1 MFRNRFLILLSLCFL
16 AASATWA
23 DDVGFVDCSN
33 HPEATQVFG
42 KPRKTPDVVASVP
55 CGERFTILVYG
66 FVFSRIQTG
75 DGTVGYVYS
84 SVIAVDRAA
93 TAAQHS
99 GSIQMAAAKTK
110 IPSTRPPAAQPA
122 PPAAAP
128 SQPAPAQ
135 PAPVQTPDPA
145 SSASLSNP
153 ETVPTVAA
161 ANPPAPAQPAPASI
175 SSVPESSAPVAQP
188 APPTPAQPQPTPA
201 PLIAAPSPEP
211 PPPAPAS
218 NSSGS
223 ISNVPDPPAP
233 AAPPDRSAPAQPQPE
248 PAQPARPSI
257 RPANDRTTWERP
269 APGGR
274 RIAPLIELFGGYSFA
289 RLAGSAGSST
299 NLNGAMG
306 SFGWNPRP
314 WLQIVGDSSYNF
326 VTVSGTKTVLYGNHF
341 GPRYFHRS
349 RNRWGLTPFVEGLVG
364 GSRSDIT
371 VAGATTSTNC
381 LSYKAGGGLD
391 IHPSRRLDIRLFDVD
406 YYRTAF
412 GTNLHQN
419 NYWATT
425 GIVIRLFGGG
435 SQ

>member
-1 MFRNRFLILLSLCFL
+1 
-16 AASATWA
+16 
-23 DDVGFVDCSN
+23 
-33 HPEATQVFG
+33 
-42 KPRKTPDVVASVP
+42 
-55 CGERFTILVYG
+55 
-66 FVFSRIQTG
+66 
-75 DGTVGYVYS
+75 
-84 SVIAVDRAA
+84 
-93 TAAQHS
+93 
-99 GSIQMAAAKTK
+99 
-110 IPSTRPPAAQPA
+110 
-122 PPAAAP
+122 
-128 SQPAPAQ
+128 
-135 PAPVQTPDPA
+135 
-145 SSASLSNP
+145 
-153 ETVPTVAA
+153 
-161 ANPPAPAQPAPASI
+161 
-175 SSVPESSAPVAQP
+175 
-188 APPTPAQPQPTPA
+188 
-201 PLIAAPSPEP
+201 
-211 PPPAPAS
+211 
-218 NSSGS
+218 
-223 ISNVPDPPAP
+223 
-233 AAPPDRSAPAQPQPE
+233 
-248 PAQPARPSI
+248 
-257 RPANDRTTWERP
+257 
-269 APGGR
+269 
-274 RIAPLIELFGGYSFA
+274 
-289 RLAGSAGSST
+289 LAGSAGSST